1 MSRLLP
7 LRSAGAAA
15 LALVLSATP
24 TTSAWA
30 ARPKSRAPKQQPAPP
45 QQQPRAEEPQPVL
58 RTYLNAAL
66 RLYESLEYERALE
79 QIRRA
84 KSYTRSVDDD
94 VTVSLFEGVILADM
108 GRKEDAIAAFRTG
121 LLLRPEAT
129 LPVKVS
135 PKVERDF
142 ETVRQGVRRELATLQ
157 AKQQA
162 EQKPPEPGGET
173 PAQQEP
179 TSTRSA
185 LDAPAAAT
193 PDAAVATATP
203 AAPRSKTL
211 SYALMGGGVVAT
223 GVGAYLG
230 VSALSYNQRK
240 LELRADDAVKARSQ
254 AETQLTAGAVL
265 VPVGLAALGTGL
277 VMMLLPGD
285 TASTPSSTVSLA
297 PLPGGVSLG
306 AAGRF

>member
-1 MSRLLP
+1 MSRSFP

-15 LALVLSATP
+15 LALVLSAAP

-30 ARPKSRAPKQQPAPP
+30 ARPKNRAQKPQPAPAP
-45 QQQPRAEEPQPVL
+45 QQPRAEEPQPVL

-66 RLYESLEYERALE
+66 RLYESLEYERALD

-84 KSYTRSVDDD
+84 RSYTRSVDDD

-108 GRKEDAIAAFRTG
+108 GRKEEAIAAFRTG

-162 EQKPPEPGGET
+162 EQKPPEPGEET
-173 PAQQEP
+173 PESTPEAQP
-179 TSTRSA
+179 SRTA
-185 LDAPAAAT
+185 LDAPATST
-193 PDAAVATATP
+193 PDAAVATP

-230 VSALSYNQRK
+230 VSALSYNQRR
-240 LELRADDAVKARSQ
+240 LELRADDAVKARSR

-277 VMMLLPGD
+277 VMMFLPGD
-285 TASTPSSTVSLA
+285 AASSPSSTVTLA

-306 AAGRF
+306 ATGRF